1 MQIKGRS
8 VLQWL
13 SKVSASPS
21 PGSTSGTRP
30 PHWIVRTHYLHR
42 TFLFANAFAFFAAHI
57 WDLQASAGMWVLL
70 AAIFLIYPQ
79 LVYWRALRAVD
90 TQKAELQNIVLDCFI
105 VAIPTALLGFPLWP
119 TYALFITTTMNN
131 AFASGLRSVALAIG
145 AFMAGAFAGGAVAGF
160 TLQPDTTVVVTALS
174 IFALT
179 WFLLSIGSTAYERA
193 LKLRSTREELKRRIA
208 EIDALQVQ
216 LREQANR
223 DPLTGL
229 YNRRYLQS
237 TLEREMARS
246 ARADAPLCVML
257 LDLDLFKS
265 INDRYGH
272 LVGDEVI
279 VLMAKMLSTESRQDD
294 VPCRFGGEEFM
305 LLMPKMTLETACL
318 RADEWRRRFAMMAV
332 DVDGKRIGTTVSI
345 GIAEYPT
352 HGRTAQA
359 LIECA
364 DQALYRAK
372 SAGRDRVVSYQ
383 RADPAY
389 R

>member
-1 MQIKGRS
+1 MS
-8 VLQWL
+8 H
-13 SKVSASPS
+13 SPTPESAF
-21 PGSTSGTRP
+21 GIRP
-30 PHWIVRTHYLHR
+30 PHWIVRTHYWHR
-42 TFLFANAFAFFAAHI
+42 TFLFANAFAFFGAHI
-57 WDLQASAGMWVLL
+57 WGRQASPGLWVLL
-70 AAIFLIYPQ
+70 AGIFLIYPQ
-79 LVYWRALRAVD
+79 LVYWRALRASD
-90 TQKAELQNIVLDCFI
+90 TQKAELQNIVLDCFM
-105 VAIPTALLGFPLWP
+105 VAIPTAALGFPLWP

-131 AFASGLRSVALAIG
+131 AFASGMRAVVQAIA
-145 AFMAGAFAGGAVAGF
+145 AFAAGAFLGGALTGF
-160 TLQPDTTVVVTALS
+160 PIQPDATTLVTALS

-237 TLEREMARS
+237 TMEREMARS
-246 ARADAPLCVML
+246 TRVEAPLCVML

-272 LVGDEVI
+272 LAGDEVI
-279 VLMAKMLSTESRQDD
+279 LSMAKMLSSESRQDD
-294 VPCRFGGEEFM
+294 VPCRYGGEEFM
-305 LLMPKMTLETACL
+305 LLMPKMTLETAQQ
-318 RADEWRRRFAMMAV
+318 RAEEWRRRFATMTIAV
-332 DVDGKRIGTTVSI
+332 GGGKHIGTTVSI
-345 GIAEYPT
+345 GIAEFPT
-352 HGRTAQA
+352 HGRTAQS

-364 DQALYRAK
+364 DQALYQAK
-372 SAGRDRVVSYQ
+372 SAGRDRVVLYQ
-383 RADPAY
+383 PVAQAY